1 MTEEVLKYKLA
12 LMLMTWQ
19 RFLLVFWFVLL
30 QGVSPLL
37 HAHVLGQVAQ
47 RGVHMHVL
55 ENERATAVPFWH
67 EAKAHDGTEIG
78 VAQAGRHDQPAL
90 LPDLPHAAVPH
101 VPSGQL
107 VAGACFLPGS
117 LRVRPPPA
125 DADRL
130 TPPSQAPPFRSA

>member
-1 MTEEVLKYKLA
+1 
-12 LMLMTWQ
+12 MLMTWQ

-55 ENERATAVPFWH
+55 ENERATAVPYWH
-67 EAKAHDGTEIG
+67 ETKAHDGTEIG
-78 VAQAGRHDQPAL
+78 VAQAGRQDKQVL
-90 LPDLPHAAVPH
+90 LSDLPPAAVPH
-101 VPSGQL
+101 VPSDER

-117 LRVRPPPA
+117 RRARPPPA
-125 DADRL
+125 DAYRL